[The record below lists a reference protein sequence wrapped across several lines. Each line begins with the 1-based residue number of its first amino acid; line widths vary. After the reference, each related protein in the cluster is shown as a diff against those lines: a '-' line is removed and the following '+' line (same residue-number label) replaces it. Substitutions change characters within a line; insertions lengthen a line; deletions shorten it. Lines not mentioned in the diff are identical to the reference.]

1 VWAALSRQEKAIR
14 EETMS
19 PEELREIAERDQ
31 FWSSLRA
38 LLPAIEALAAGELKA
53 APQQEQLA
61 QLLARVVLIE
71 LQFRDRQG
79 QTD

>member
-1 VWAALSRQEKAIR
+1 
-14 EETMS
+14 MN

-38 LLPAIEALAAGELKA
+38 LLPAIEALAKGELPVG
-53 APQQEQLA
+53 PQQAQLA